1 MAEQDWETF
10 RALLKELWNDPLV
23 RKRIEQ
29 RTDIA
34 LRTLSR
40 WISGE
45 TEEPDRKRL
54 SSLLA
59 ALPQHRDALLV
70 AIRKALPDFEAPLI
84 GPATR
89 LIEDLP
95 IDFWVRLHEANA
107 NTPRNLH
114 FTAIVHLILLQL
126 QATIDPEYIGVQLT
140 IAQCS
145 PPASPAHPV
154 RSLREVVQV
163 TTHQSLL
170 TGPGDILFLGSES
183 LCGSTPT
190 LSQPQL
196 AQHTSHAHPFPT

>member
-54 SSLLA
+54 FSLLA
-59 ALPQHRDALLV
+59 ALPQQRDALLA
-70 AIRKALPDFEAPLI
+70 AIHKALPDFEVPLI
-84 GPATR
+84 DPASR

-95 IDFWVRLHEANA
+95 IDFWVRLLETNS

-114 FTAIVHLILLQL
+114 F
-126 QATIDPEYIGVQLT
+126 
-140 IAQCS
+140 
-145 PPASPAHPV
+145 ASV
-154 RSLREVVQV
+154 
-163 TTHQSLL
+163 
-170 TGPGDILFLGSES
+170 
-183 LCGSTPT
+183 
-190 LSQPQL
+190 
-196 AQHTSHAHPFPT
+196 